1 MNNMDEYLYWLW
13 PYELKTHIPRIE
25 KLMLEGM
32 SKIITSVR
40 IGVETTCMNF
50 WDKKAQEFSTIQWSP
65 DGLPI
70 LEDPPFVKELLTKK
84 GA

>member
-1 MNNMDEYLYWLW
+1 MSQVI
-13 PYELKTHIPRIE
+13 KT
-25 KLMLEGM
+25 
-32 SKIITSVR
+32 VR
-40 IGVETTCMNF
+40 IGVETTCMLH